1 MRRLRRADNHR
12 CSFVYSV
19 SLESRSLHP
28 IDARHAAA
36 RRARRLLA
44 LALVASAAVH
54 AAVIAFLPL
63 FRNDDYEFTRLSALE
78 VVLAKPEPPPVSASQ
93 PAEPRAEPEPA
104 QRARKRATAPVPA
117 QPPVETSRPRAE
129 NPVLALPEKRPAA
142 EPAHTVR
149 VVKAAESR
157 AAPPEPKAEAVAA
170 APAPAVAAAAYLRN
184 PPPRYPLAARRA
196 GDQGTVTLKVLVSR
210 EGMAARVDVE
220 KTSGSIHLDSAALET
235 VKTWR
240 FAPARRGAEPI
251 ESWVLV
257 PIVFRL
263 EGTS

>member
-1 MRRLRRADNHR
+1 
-12 CSFVYSV
+12 V
-19 SLESRSLHP
+19 SLEFHSLEQ

-36 RRARRLLA
+36 RRVRRLLA
-44 LALVASAAVH
+44 LALAASAVVH
-54 AAVIAFLPL
+54 AVAIAFLPR
-63 FRNDDYEFTRLSALE
+63 FGYDDYEITRLSALE
-78 VVLAKPEPPPVSASQ
+78 VVLVKPEPLPV
-93 PAEPRAEPEPA
+93 AEPQAEPEPA
-104 QRARKRATAPVPA
+104 QRARKRPTAPVPA

-142 EPAHTVR
+142 EPAYTVP
-149 VVKAAESR
+149 VAKAAESR
-157 AAPPEPKAEAVAA
+157 AAPAEPKAEAVAA
-170 APAPAVAAAAYLRN
+170 APAPAAAAAAYLRN

-196 GDQGTVTLKVLVSR
+196 GEQGTVTLKVLVSR
-210 EGMAARVDVE
+210 EGMAARVDIE
-220 KTSGSIHLDSAALET
+220 KTSGSTHLDSAALET

-240 FAPARRGAEPI
+240 FTPARRGTEPI